1 MRAAT
6 NGPADCTRPPDRL
19 TEPGRSRSSDRM
31 CVWRPERL
39 CLAPRLGLLVG
50 MAENYIPEYTVPR
63 AIACAWPNRVAR
75 RHGLAMQFTGLGS
88 MLAVRMTDS
97 PIRSAED
104 AERGLQSAD
113 QLRTSRRIAN
123 EARNINAAGV
133 TPKTKI
139 ITPSTSLAPA
149 DIIVNPT
156 RWPTAP

>member
-1 MRAAT
+1 
-6 NGPADCTRPPDRL
+6 
-19 TEPGRSRSSDRM
+19 
-31 CVWRPERL
+31 
-39 CLAPRLGLLVG
+39 
-50 MAENYIPEYTVPR
+50 
-63 AIACAWPNRVAR
+63 
-75 RHGLAMQFTGLGS
+75 MQFTGLGS
-88 MLAVRMTDS
+88 MPAVQMTDS

-149 DIIVNPT
+149 DIIANPT
-156 RWPTAP
+156 RWPTAPIRSAC

>member
-1 MRAAT
+1 MAT
-6 NGPADCTRPPDRL
+6 PSA
-19 TEPGRSRSSDRM
+19 
-31 CVWRPERL
+31 L
-39 CLAPRLGLLVG
+39 CPAPRLGLLVG
-50 MAENYIPEYTVPR
+50 LAENYTPEHAHASGDR
-63 AIACAWPNRVAR
+63 LREWLNGVAR
-75 RHGLAMQFTGLGS
+75 RHGPAMQFTGLGS
-88 MLAVRMTDS
+88 MLAVHMTDG

-156 RWPTAP
+156 RWPTAPIRSAC